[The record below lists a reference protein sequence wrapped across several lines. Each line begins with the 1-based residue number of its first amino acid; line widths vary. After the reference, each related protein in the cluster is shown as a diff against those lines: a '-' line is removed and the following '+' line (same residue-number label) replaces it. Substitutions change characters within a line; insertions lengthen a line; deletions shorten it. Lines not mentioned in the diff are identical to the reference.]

1 MTPDALPPEAVT
13 AAGNALRQQWLTD
26 RPGMYH
32 VDLDPMHWAAVALE
46 AAAPHLAA
54 AEREACAQLAEQHHA
69 HYGCYVAINGKQT
82 SGLRPFAD
90 LLRGAGEAPKEDH
103 HD

>member
-1 MTPDALPPEAVT
+1 MTPDALPPEAIT

-54 AEREACAQLAEQHHA
+54 AEREACAQLAEQVDAQYPWYHA
-69 HYGCYVAINGKQT
+69 AGGIQQPVAF
-82 SGLRPFAD
+82 RPFAA
-90 LLRGAGEAPKEDH
+90 LLREARP
-103 HD
+103 